1 MNGAVFSLEALH
13 SWLYV
18 GGSFTEA
25 LDISND
31 TSPKQVTRLARWC
44 LEGQVFEAVQGSGAL
59 KSVRSMARVTAR
71 PVFTDQY
78 VDNLAVCSQ

>member
-1 MNGAVFSLEALH
+1 VNGAVFSLETLH

-25 LDISND
+25 LDISNG

-44 LEGQVFEAVQGSGAL
+44 LEGQVFESVQGSGAL
-59 KSVRSMARVTAR
+59 KSVCSMARVTDR
-71 PVFTDQY
+71 PAFTDQY
-78 VDNLAVCSQ
+78 VDNLVVCPE